1 MEPIVGLEDWFE
13 NSDKNIRSLD
23 ELFAEPVA
31 EEEIPLE
38 AAETDDPDA
47 PDARL
52 IEPVDERLT
61 PEDLATAR
69 AESGDVLEDEEKVEW
84 FDRWATVVSES
95 AVAALDDLQKLSDA
109 LSAAQGRAIEDAELV
124 SELRNTIEWQSKMSG
139 PAPPFARPEAGT
151 KVTCLLCET
160 EGECDGKWDEKTGVH
175 VCARCV
181 EYSKTPSLVIT
192 ADGMAAIGLGPTG
205 TATTVYNWYTNAVSW
220 GNPTYTVTTNARD
233 LLVNASWTGTV
244 PEPAAEPPV
253 EEKQEIVPE
262 AVKEQPVMDEAV
274 KFAIEQLIKF
284 RDGLVPGATT
294 DDQLRAIENLLD
306 RCGFPRRGPQA
317 DAEEAS
323 TEAAPVEVPPTEP
336 EPEPEP
342 DQPPVDS
349 SPSEYRI
356 SLPDKLHKTLLE
368 GASSE
373 DGLGYQTANIMMASG
388 KLYENIT
395 VLNCEEIIVTEN
407 INPEE
412 IELIEIVNADATEA

>member
-1 MEPIVGLEDWFE
+1 M
-13 NSDKNIRSLD
+13 
-23 ELFAEPVA
+23 
-31 EEEIPLE
+31 
-38 AAETDDPDA
+38 
-47 PDARL
+47 
-52 IEPVDERLT
+52 
-61 PEDLATAR
+61 
-69 AESGDVLEDEEKVEW
+69 
-84 FDRWATVVSES
+84 
-95 AVAALDDLQKLSDA
+95 
-109 LSAAQGRAIEDAELV
+109 
-124 SELRNTIEWQSKMSG
+124 
-139 PAPPFARPEAGT
+139 
-151 KVTCLLCET
+151 
-160 EGECDGKWDEKTGVH
+160 
-175 VCARCV
+175 
-181 EYSKTPSLVIT
+181 
-192 ADGMAAIGLGPTG
+192 
-205 TATTVYNWYTNAVSW
+205 
-220 GNPTYTVTTNARD
+220 
-233 LLVNASWTGTV
+233 
-244 PEPAAEPPV
+244 
-253 EEKQEIVPE
+253 
-262 AVKEQPVMDEAV
+262 
-274 KFAIEQLIKF
+274 
-284 RDGLVPGATT
+284 VPGATT